1 MLIWIE
7 KFFADLI
14 AQINKNTVDEAEPTT
29 PARDR
34 SCTVSSGGISFTS
47 DGMLGDLQ
55 GEGQIYAGF
64 RVIICDY
71 YWEATAFNPPQSQ

>member
-1 MLIWIE
+1 MLIWTE

-34 SCTVSSGGISFTS
+34 STTVSSGGLSFAS
-47 DGMLGDLQ
+47 DGMLGDLSSEQ
-55 GEGQIYAGF
+55 LL
-64 RVIICDY
+64 
-71 YWEATAFNPPQSQ
+71 EARKENTERYGW